1 MKPHKH
7 AAIIKAWADG
17 AQIQYKSQL
26 GNCGWRDD
34 SYPTFE
40 DNYEWRIKPEPKPD
54 FKAAFKVSKE
64 SPDWCNPQFEHMPIC
79 TQGNLLLTF
88 DGETGHLKAA
98 EVLK

>member
-7 AAIIKAWADG
+7 AELIKKWADG
-17 AQIQYKSQL
+17 ALIEYRNGDS
-26 GNCGWRDD
+26 GWLFAANPSWQDENE
-34 SYPTFE
+34 Y
-40 DNYEWRIKPEPKPD
+40 RIKPEPKPD

-88 DGETGHLKAA
+88 DGETGQLKAA